1 MKNCLVTGAT
11 GFVGRRLVEKLV
23 MDQLQVYGV
32 SRNSYSPFSYK
43 NYKHI
48 KCDLEKSEIPKSIL
62 NKIDTV
68 FHLAGYAHDQ
78 KKSNSLIATHKSITY
93 KSSIK
98 LAKKAIKIPI
108 KNFIFVSTVK
118 AGIHNEYDPN
128 INKFKNYIDKENVYG
143 FYKRKTEIELLKIF
157 ENSNIHFSIIRPS
170 LIYGPNLKGNLG
182 NMFSAIKWRLFPP
195 LPIIKNKKSMI
206 HIDDLVE
213 AILILVKNKK
223 SKHRIYIASDG
234 RVYSTY
240 DIYKTFK
247 EIQKQ
252 KIPSWSLPLSLFSLL
267 KSNRYLK
274 SIINKLI
281 EDDYYNSSELI
292 KLGFKPKLSL
302 KKIYEKNF

>member
-11 GFVGRRLVEKLV
+11 GFVGKRLVEKLI
-23 MDQLQVYGV
+23 MDGLNVYGV
-32 SRNSYSPFSYK
+32 SKNTNTPFIHE

-48 KCDLEKSEIPKSIL
+48 KCNLEKSEIPKVIL

-78 KKSNSLIATHKSITY
+78 KKSKTFIETHKSLTY
-93 KSSIK
+93 MSSIK
-98 LAKKAIKIPI
+98 LAKKVKKIPI

-118 AGIHNEYDPN
+118 AGMNNEHDTN
-128 INKFKNYIDKENVYG
+128 NNKFKNSIDKKNVYG
-143 FYKRKTEIELLKIF
+143 FYKRKAEIELLKIF
-157 ENSNIHFSIIRPS
+157 KNSNIHFSIIRPS
-170 LIYGPNLKGNLG
+170 LVYGPNLKGNLG
-182 NMFSAIKWRLFPP
+182 NMFRAIKWRLFPP

-223 SKHRIYIASDG
+223 SKYKIYIASDG
-234 RVYSTY
+234 KVYSTY
-240 DIYKTFK
+240 DIYKIFK
-247 EIQKQ
+247 TIQKQ
-252 KIPSWSLPLSLFSLL
+252 KIPSWNLPYSFFTFL
-267 KSNRYLK
+267 KSNPYFK
-274 SIINKLI
+274 SKINKLI
-281 EDDYYNSSELI
+281 EDDFYYSGELN